1 MYDMYNSVYVA
12 KCNVLVMEAVAVVV
26 VAIVV
31 AVVVVV
37 VVVVMVVL
45 SVPTL
50 NRIKRTNTMFNY
62 TLYSKRRYT

>member
-1 MYDMYNSVYVA
+1 MQRNVVA
-12 KCNVLVMEAVAVVV
+12 MEVV
-26 VAIVV
+26 VAIVVEVV

-37 VVVVMVVL
+37 VVL
-45 SVPTL
+45 SLSTL

>member
-1 MYDMYNSVYVA
+1 
-12 KCNVLVMEAVAVVV
+12 MEVVAVVV

-50 NRIKRTNTMFNY
+50 NRIKTTNTMFNY